1 MKWMV
6 LKGTA
11 IWLNFGTIYN
21 TMVLKEVAM
30 YKIVNNFG
38 NKG

>member
-1 MKWMV
+1 MV

-21 TMVLKEVAM
+21 AMVLKEVAM
-30 YKIVNNFG
+30 YKICDNFG
-38 NKG
+38 ING